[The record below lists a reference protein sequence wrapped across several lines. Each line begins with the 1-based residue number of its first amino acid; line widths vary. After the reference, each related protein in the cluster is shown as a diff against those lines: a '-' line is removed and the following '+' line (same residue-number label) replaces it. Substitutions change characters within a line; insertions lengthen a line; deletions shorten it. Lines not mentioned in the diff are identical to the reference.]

1 MVSNHPSGAWSA
13 RSYSIGPMQRA
24 LLALQAALLMV
35 FCSCS
40 STPAPYPVLHTN
52 ETPVPPPVQ
61 GPLVLEPG
69 SRLEVKFFYTP
80 NLDTDQQVRPDGKI
94 SLPLIGDIEVAGRTP
109 EALRGQL
116 LERYAGKL
124 VDPEI
129 NVIVR
134 TWPNRRILVSG
145 QVLKP
150 GVYEMTPSMTV
161 LEAVMFAGGPDFRE
175 GDVSEVVVIRRE
187 GKDTHGYLVDLE
199 PTLAGAAATPFE
211 LRPLDVVF
219 VPRTG
224 IAEVNQW
231 VKQYITNMVPQ
242 LELFWRYPVG
252 NGTIGIGT
260 GQ

>member
-1 MVSNHPSGAWSA
+1 MVSNDPSGASSA
-13 RSYSIGPMQRA
+13 RSYYIGPMQRA
-24 LLALQAALLMV
+24 LRTLQAALLIV
-35 FCSCS
+35 LCSCS
-40 STPAPYPVLHTN
+40 APGPYPILHTK
-52 ETPVPPPVQ
+52 EAPVPPPVQ

-69 SRLEVKFFYTP
+69 SQMEVKFFYTP
-80 NLDTDQQVRPDGKI
+80 ELDTAQQVRPDGKI

-109 EALRGQL
+109 ESVRGQL
-116 LERYAGKL
+116 LERYSGKL

-134 TWPNRRILVSG
+134 TWPNRRVLVSG

-150 GVYEMTPSMTV
+150 GVLEMTPSMTV

-175 GDVSEVVVIRRE
+175 GDVSQVIVIRRE

-199 PTLAGAAATPFE
+199 PTLAGEPATPFE

-219 VPRTG
+219 VPRTAV
-224 IAEVNQW
+224 AEVNQW
-231 VKQYITNMVPQ
+231 IRQYITNMIPEI
-242 LELFWRYPVG
+242 ELFWRYPAG
-252 NGTIGIGT
+252 KGTIGIGT

>member
-1 MVSNHPSGAWSA
+1 MVSALVLHRPHAKSAAGPSS
-13 RSYSIGPMQRA
+13 RA
-24 LLALQAALLMV
+24 ADGVLLVL
-35 FCSCS
+35 FPS
-40 STPAPYPVLHTN
+40 STLPRAAHQRNAGATAGAGATGARTRVPVGGQ
-52 ETPVPPPVQ
+52 V
-61 GPLVLEPG
+61 
-69 SRLEVKFFYTP
+69 FYTP

-175 GDVSEVVVIRRE
+175 GDVSEVVVIR
-187 GKDTHGYLVDLE
+187 GKAK
-199 PTLAGAAATPFE
+199 TL
-211 LRPLDVVF
+211 
-219 VPRTG
+219 TG
-224 IAEVNQW
+224 ISSTSNRRSRAQRRRRSSSARSTWSSYRALGSPRSTSGSSNTSRTWCRSSSSSGV
-231 VKQYITNMVPQ
+231 TRSAMA
-242 LELFWRYPVG
+242 
-252 NGTIGIGT
+252 
-260 GQ
+260 

>member
-1 MVSNHPSGAWSA
+1 MVRNDPSGVWSA
-13 RSYSIGPMQRA
+13 RPYSVGPMQRA
-24 LLALQAALLMV
+24 LRALPVVLLIV
-35 FCSCS
+35 LCACSA
-40 STPAPYPVLHTN
+40 PGPYPVLHTR

-69 SRLEVKFFYTP
+69 SQMEVKFFYTP
-80 NLDTDQQVRPDGKI
+80 ELDTAQQVRPDGKI

-109 EALRGQL
+109 ESVRGQL

-134 TWPNRRILVSG
+134 TWPNRRVLVSG

-150 GVYEMTPSMTV
+150 GVYDMTGSMTV

-175 GDVSEVVVIRRE
+175 GDVSEVIVIRRE
-187 GKDTHGYLVDLE
+187 GKDCHGYLVDLE
-199 PTLAGAAATPFE
+199 PTLAGEAATPFE
-211 LRPLDVVF
+211 LRPLDVVY

-231 VKQYITNMVPQ
+231 VRQYITNMVPE

-252 NGTIGIGT
+252 QGTIGIGT